1 MTLGRGVDLVS
12 KLSCKPVK
20 LEYDI
25 VGKRELKSNKW
36 KKREGSRIQ
45 RMLGVTL
52 RGWLIRGNRATL
64 KSGKGRGAT
73 TLWRRGASNDPE
85 NPTLN

>member
-25 VGKRELKSNKW
+25 VGKRELRV
-36 KKREGSRIQ
+36 KKEGRE
-45 RMLGVTL
+45 
-52 RGWLIRGNRATL
+52 
-64 KSGKGRGAT
+64 
-73 TLWRRGASNDPE
+73 
-85 NPTLN
+85 